1 MLIIGHYETI
11 METCLDLLNK
21 NPDFEA
27 LGGNA
32 QKPESIELEL
42 LRQREVTNIPTQPAP
57 IYAYIYFNNKI
68 LSKKQDRQN

>member
-32 QKPESIELEL
+32 QKPESIELAL
-42 LRQREVTNIPTQPAP
+42 LRQREVKNIPT
-57 IYAYIYFNNKI
+57 
-68 LSKKQDRQN
+68 